1 MTIVAVSQDFPV
13 RMTALGH
20 LVFVLAFMGITHS
33 ALIVPLWQYLPEVP
47 RQQKMAAK
55 TAYQEEDP
63 KQTIIASGPLCSGDL
78 GDWSFCL
85 DSESTYPIYLPN
97 ISPFKSI
104 RVLKML
110 RLS

>member
-1 MTIVAVSQDFPV
+1 
-13 RMTALGH
+13 MTALGH
-20 LVFVLAFMGITHS
+20 LVFVLAFAGITNS
-33 ALIVPLWQYLPEVP
+33 ALIVPFWRHLPEIP
-47 RQQKMAAK
+47 RQQEMAAEPEDN
-55 TAYQEEDP
+55 YQEEDP

-97 ISPFKSI
+97 ISPFKNL

-110 RLS
+110 RLN

>member
-20 LVFVLAFMGITHS
+20 LVFILAFVGITRS
-33 ALIVPLWQYLPEVP
+33 ALIVPFWQHLPEVP

-63 KQTIIASGPLCSGDL
+63 KQTIIASGPLCSGNWVIGPSVWTL
-78 GDWSFCL
+78 NLPTQSI
-85 DSESTYPIYLPN
+85 YPIFLL
-97 ISPFKSI
+97 
-104 RVLKML
+104 LKI
-110 RLS
+110 